1 MPLVETVASNAKFHL
16 SQDRTSQ
23 STVTNVFQSINQHLE
38 EAQVVEDLEAEV
50 ATEEALTEDH
60 EKCTKRL
67 VEIVAN
73 NAKFHSSQDRTNQ
86 STVTNV
92 FQSINQHLEEAQVVE
107 DLEVEVATEEA
118 LTEDHEKCTKR
129 LVEIVVKI
137 VKFHSSQNR
146 TSQSTAAN
154 AFKVIK
160 EIKDN
165 YHFMFY

>member
-1 MPLVETVASNAKFHL
+1 M
-16 SQDRTSQ
+16 
-23 STVTNVFQSINQHLE
+23 
-38 EAQVVEDLEAEV
+38 
-50 ATEEALTEDH
+50 
-60 EKCTKRL
+60 
-67 VEIVAN
+67 EIVAN

-92 FQSINQHLEEAQVVE
+92 FQTINQHLEEAQVAE
-107 DLEVEVATEEA
+107 DLEAAVAAEVATEEA

-137 VKFHSSQNR
+137 VKFHSSQNK

>member
-1 MPLVETVASNAKFHL
+1 MQLVETVAS
-16 SQDRTSQ
+16 
-23 STVTNVFQSINQHLE
+23 
-38 EAQVVEDLEAEV
+38 
-50 ATEEALTEDH
+50 
-60 EKCTKRL
+60 
-67 VEIVAN
+67 

-92 FQSINQHLEEAQVVE
+92 FQSINHKAEEAQVAE
-107 DLEVEVATEEA
+107 DLAAEVAAEVV

-129 LVEIVVKI
+129 LVETVVKT
-137 VKFHSSQNR
+137 VKFHLSQNR

-154 AFKVIK
+154 VFKVIK

>member
-1 MPLVETVASNAKFHL
+1 MQLVEIVASNAKFHL
-16 SQDRTSQ
+16 
-23 STVTNVFQSINQHLE
+23 
-38 EAQVVEDLEAEV
+38 
-50 ATEEALTEDH
+50 
-60 EKCTKRL
+60 
-67 VEIVAN
+67 
-73 NAKFHSSQDRTNQ
+73 SQDRTNQ

-92 FQSINQHLEEAQVVE
+92 FQSINQKAEEAQVVE
-107 DLEVEVATEEA
+107 DLEAEVAAEVATEEA

>member
-1 MPLVETVASNAKFHL
+1 MQLVETVASNAKFH
-16 SQDRTSQ
+16 
-23 STVTNVFQSINQHLE
+23 
-38 EAQVVEDLEAEV
+38 
-50 ATEEALTEDH
+50 
-60 EKCTKRL
+60 
-67 VEIVAN
+67 
-73 NAKFHSSQDRTNQ
+73 SSQGRTNQ

-107 DLEVEVATEEA
+107 DLEVEVAAEVATEEA

-129 LVEIVVKI
+129 LVGIVVKI

>member
-1 MPLVETVASNAKFHL
+1 VEIVVKIAKFHL
-16 SQDRTSQ
+16 SQDRTNQ
-23 STVTNVFQSINQHLE
+23 STATNVFQTINQQAE
-38 EAQVVEDLEAEV
+38 EAQVVEDLEAEVAAEV

-60 EKCTKRL
+60 EKCTKL
-67 VEIVAN
+67 
-73 NAKFHSSQDRTNQ
+73 
-86 STVTNV
+86 
-92 FQSINQHLEEAQVVE
+92 
-107 DLEVEVATEEA
+107 
-118 LTEDHEKCTKR
+118 

-137 VKFHSSQNR
+137 VKFHSSQDR

>member
-1 MPLVETVASNAKFHL
+1 M
-16 SQDRTSQ
+16 Q
-23 STVTNVFQSINQHLE
+23 
-38 EAQVVEDLEAEV
+38 
-50 ATEEALTEDH
+50 
-60 EKCTKRL
+60 L

-92 FQSINQHLEEAQVVE
+92 FQSINQKAEEAQVVE
-107 DLEVEVATEEA
+107 DLEAEVAAEVATEEA

-137 VKFHSSQNR
+137 VKFHSSQDR
-146 TSQSTAAN
+146 TNQSTAAN

-160 EIKDN
+160 ETKDN

>member
-1 MPLVETVASNAKFHL
+1 MQLVETVESNAKFHL
-16 SQDRTSQ
+16 SQNRTNL

-38 EAQVVEDLEAEV
+38 EVQVA
-50 ATEEALTEDH
+50 
-60 EKCTKRL
+60 
-67 VEIVAN
+67 
-73 NAKFHSSQDRTNQ
+73 
-86 STVTNV
+86 
-92 FQSINQHLEEAQVVE
+92 E
-107 DLEVEVATEEA
+107 DLEVEVAAEVATEEA

-165 YHFMFY
+165 

>member
-1 MPLVETVASNAKFHL
+1 MQLVETVAS
-16 SQDRTSQ
+16 
-23 STVTNVFQSINQHLE
+23 
-38 EAQVVEDLEAEV
+38 
-50 ATEEALTEDH
+50 
-60 EKCTKRL
+60 
-67 VEIVAN
+67 

-86 STVTNV
+86 STATNV
-92 FQSINQHLEEAQVVE
+92 FQSINQKAEEAQVVE
-107 DLEVEVATEEA
+107 DLEAEVVAEVATEVA

-160 EIKDN
+160 ETKDN
-165 YHFMFY
+165 

>member
-1 MPLVETVASNAKFHL
+1 MQLVETVASNAKFH
-16 SQDRTSQ
+16 
-23 STVTNVFQSINQHLE
+23 
-38 EAQVVEDLEAEV
+38 
-50 ATEEALTEDH
+50 
-60 EKCTKRL
+60 
-67 VEIVAN
+67 
-73 NAKFHSSQDRTNQ
+73 SSQGRTNQ

-92 FQSINQHLEEAQVVE
+92 FQSINQHLEEAQVAE
-107 DLEVEVATEEA
+107 DLEVEVAAEVATEEA

-129 LVEIVVKI
+129 LVETVVKI

-146 TSQSTAAN
+146 TNQSTAAN

>member
-1 MPLVETVASNAKFHL
+1 M
-16 SQDRTSQ
+16 Q
-23 STVTNVFQSINQHLE
+23 
-38 EAQVVEDLEAEV
+38 
-50 ATEEALTEDH
+50 
-60 EKCTKRL
+60 L
-67 VEIVAN
+67 VEIVAS

-86 STVTNV
+86 STATNV
-92 FQSINQHLEEAQVVE
+92 FQSINQKAEEAQVVE
-107 DLEVEVATEEA
+107 DLEAEVVAEVATEEA

-129 LVEIVVKI
+129 LVEIVVKT

>member
-1 MPLVETVASNAKFHL
+1 MRLVETVASNARFHL
-16 SQDRTSQ
+16 SQDRTNQ
-23 STVTNVFQSINQHLE
+23 STVTIVFQSINHKAE
-38 EAQVVEDLEAEV
+38 EAQVAEDLVVEVAAEV

-67 VEIVAN
+67 VG
-73 NAKFHSSQDRTNQ
+73 
-86 STVTNV
+86 
-92 FQSINQHLEEAQVVE
+92 
-107 DLEVEVATEEA
+107 
-118 LTEDHEKCTKR
+118 
-129 LVEIVVKI
+129 IVVKI

-165 YHFMFY
+165 

>member
-1 MPLVETVASNAKFHL
+1 MQLVETVAS
-16 SQDRTSQ
+16 
-23 STVTNVFQSINQHLE
+23 
-38 EAQVVEDLEAEV
+38 
-50 ATEEALTEDH
+50 
-60 EKCTKRL
+60 
-67 VEIVAN
+67 

-92 FQSINQHLEEAQVVE
+92 FQRIHQHLEEAQVAE
-107 DLEVEVATEEA
+107 DLEVEVDLVEEVDLAEEVA

-137 VKFHSSQNR
+137 VKFHSSQDR
-146 TSQSTAAN
+146 TNQSTAAN

>member
-1 MPLVETVASNAKFHL
+1 MQLVETVAS
-16 SQDRTSQ
+16 
-23 STVTNVFQSINQHLE
+23 
-38 EAQVVEDLEAEV
+38 
-50 ATEEALTEDH
+50 
-60 EKCTKRL
+60 
-67 VEIVAN
+67 

-92 FQSINQHLEEAQVVE
+92 FQSINQHLEEAQVAE
-107 DLEVEVATEEA
+107 DLEVEVAAEVATEEA

-129 LVEIVVKI
+129 LVGIVVKI

-146 TSQSTAAN
+146 TSQFTAVN

-165 YHFMFY
+165 